1 MKKPLTIGDIILIG
15 LLVLWSL
22 CAFLPRG
29 ERGRYV
35 LIEAEGKPLGRY
47 PLNGERE
54 ISAPGPLGTTHIKIA
69 GGKVWVVDSP
79 CPHKLCVKMGKRG
92 RAGEVIVCVPNRVI
106 VRVEGRR
113 EFDTIT
119 P

>member
-1 MKKPLTIGDIILIG
+1 M
-15 LLVLWSL
+15 
-22 CAFLPRG
+22 
-29 ERGRYV
+29 
-35 LIEAEGKPLGRY
+35 GRY

-54 ISAPGPLGTTHIKIA
+54 ISAPGPLGKTHIKIA